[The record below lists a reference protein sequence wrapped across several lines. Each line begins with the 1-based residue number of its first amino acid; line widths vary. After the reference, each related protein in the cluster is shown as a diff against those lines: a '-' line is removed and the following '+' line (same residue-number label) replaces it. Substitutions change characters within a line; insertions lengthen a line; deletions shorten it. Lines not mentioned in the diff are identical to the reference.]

1 MAMANPREPRRI
13 TRTIP
18 AAQLIGLL
26 LAFVLTAGAGGVI
39 AAGLVIP
46 LASGVNTAV
55 DTGVEVFEEVPA
67 ELVPGPLSEQS
78 QIYASDGKT
87 KLATFYVQNRIV
99 VPLDKVS
106 DHMKSAVISIEDE
119 RFYNHGG
126 VDPEGISRAALKNFG
141 GGDTQGASTLTQQ
154 YVKNVLIEEADR
166 SGDTFGILEAREDSL
181 TRKLREAKLAIA
193 LEKEMSKDEI
203 LQGYLNIAQFGT
215 SVYGVETA
223 SRHYF
228 NKSSSKLSV
237 VEAATIAGITKAPSQ
252 FDPLE
257 NPEKAEE
264 RRDLVIGKMWQ
275 LGYIT
280 TEERDKALET
290 TLAES
295 LDVQPLDVGCES
307 AKGAA
312 FFCDYVIKEVMSS
325 PEFGKTRDER
335 SSLLYRG
342 GLKITT
348 TLDIKKQRAAEATIN
363 DAVPANDPSQLEA
376 AITSVE
382 PGTGKI
388 LAMAQN
394 IPYDAGAEPAPRHT
408 SLNYSADISH
418 GGSRGFQAG
427 SNFKPYILA
436 EWLRS
441 GRQLYDPI
449 SASAYS
455 AQVSSFQV
463 QPCKRS
469 LGGDTWNV
477 GNVEGST
484 SGMTNVLTGTFQ
496 SLNTVYAR
504 MSHELNLC
512 DIAGTAWDA
521 GFRPTTS
528 SDPAPRLIDVPKE
541 TDIDV
546 FAPMV
551 LGTQSTTPVYQ
562 AASYATF
569 ASGGTYCAPIA
580 ILEVRERDGAK
591 MKVPGSDCKQTLEP
605 AVANTVAFAMT
616 KVFGSTGTAWKLGGG
631 LSDGRPVAGK
641 TGTTNDA
648 YQSWFTGYTPNLSTS
663 VWVGESNGN
672 FKHFDF
678 YVKGQFYEALYGG
691 EIAAPTWKTYMD
703 QAVVGLP
710 VKNFPAPDPR
720 LVGQP
725 AAPPKPK
732 NNDNEGGGSN
742 GGGSGEEGGGSGDIG
757 GGGDAGDGGGP
768 GNGNGGGNGDD

>member
-46 LASGVNTAV
+46 IASGVDTAV

-78 QIYASDGKT
+78 RIYASDGKT
-87 KLATFYVQNRIV
+87 KLATFYAQNRIV

-106 DHMKSAVISIEDE
+106 KNMKNAVISIEDE
-119 RFYNHGG
+119 RFYTHGG
-126 VDPEGISRAALKNFG
+126 VDPEGISRAAVQNFG

-166 SGDTFGILEAREDSL
+166 SGDTFGVLEAREDSL

-203 LQGYLNIAQFGT
+203 LQGYLNIAQFGR

-223 SRHYF
+223 ARHYF
-228 NKSSSKLSV
+228 NKSSSELSV

-252 FDPLE
+252 FDPVE
-257 NPEKAEE
+257 NPKNAKV
-264 RRDLVIGKMWQ
+264 RRNLVIGKMWQ
-275 LGYIT
+275 LGYIST
-280 TEERDKALET
+280 QERDEAMATKLSD
-290 TLAES
+290 S
-295 LDVQPLDVGCES
+295 LDVQPLEVGCDS

-312 FFCDYVIKEVMSS
+312 FFCDYVIKEVMAS
-325 PEFGKTRDER
+325 PEFGETRDDR
-335 SSLLYRG
+335 YDLLYRG
-342 GLKITT
+342 GLKIIT
-348 TLDIKKQRAAEATIN
+348 TLDVKKQRAAETTISES
-363 DAVPANDPSQLEA
+363 VPADDPSQLEA

-382 PGTGKI
+382 PGTGEI

-394 IPYDAGAEPAPRHT
+394 IPYDAGAEPAERHT
-408 SLNYSADISH
+408 SLNYSADNSH
-418 GGSRGFQAG
+418 GGSRGFQLG
-427 SNFKPYILA
+427 SNFKPYVLA

-449 SASAYS
+449 SAGSYS
-455 AQVSSFQV
+455 APVSSFQV
-463 QPCKRS
+463 QPCKPG
-469 LGGDTWNV
+469 LGTEVWDV

-512 DIAGTAWDA
+512 DVAGTAWDA

-528 SDPAPRLIDVPKE
+528 SDPTSRLVDVPKK
-541 TDIDV
+541 TDIDI
-546 FAPMV
+546 FAPMT
-551 LGTQSTTPVYQ
+551 LGTQSTTPVYM

-569 ASGGTYCAPIA
+569 ASGGTYCEPIA
-580 ILEVRERDGAK
+580 ILEVHERDGEK
-591 MKVPGSDCKQTLEP
+591 MKVPGKSCKQTIEP
-605 AVANTVAFAMT
+605 NVANTVAFAMT
-616 KVFGSTGTAWKLGGG
+616 KVFGSTGTAWKLEGG
-631 LSDGRPVAGK
+631 LDDGRPVAGK
-641 TGTTNDA
+641 TGTTNGA

-663 VWVGESNGN
+663 VWVGESNGD
-672 FKHFDF
+672 FEHFNF
-678 YVKGQFYEALYGG
+678 YVNGQHYDALYGG

-703 QAVVGLP
+703 QAVAGMP
-710 VKNFPAPDPR
+710 VQSFPDPDPA
-720 LVGQP
+720 LVGKAPASPKQP
-725 AAPPKPK
+725 D
-732 NNDNEGGGSN
+732 NDDGEGGESD
-742 GGGSGEEGGGSGDIG
+742 GGDSGDS
-757 GGGDAGDGGGP
+757 GP
-768 GNGNGGGNGDD
+768 GNGGGNGGGNSNGNGND